1 MRIDI
6 YSDTVCPWCYLGKRR
21 STRGR
26 ARPNTSRG
34 RLAAFRAEF
43 DVPVE
48 GVDRETYMAA
58 RMPDQAR
65 LEQSHAELERLGE
78 ASAFIS
84 AST

>member
-1 MRIDI
+1 M
-6 YSDTVCPWCYLGKRR
+6 CYLEAALATSRSRR
-21 STRGR
+21 V
-26 ARPNTSRG
+26 PNTSPWSPG
-34 RLAAFRAEF
+34 GLVELNS

-65 LEQSHAELERLGE
+65 LEQSHAELVRPRGG
-78 ASAFIS
+78 SAFIS